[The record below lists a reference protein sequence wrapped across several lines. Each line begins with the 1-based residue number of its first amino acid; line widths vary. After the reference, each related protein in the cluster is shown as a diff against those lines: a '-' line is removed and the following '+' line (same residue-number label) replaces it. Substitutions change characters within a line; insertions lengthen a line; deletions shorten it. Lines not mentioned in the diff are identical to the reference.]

1 MSTVIRMPEVLAGAA
16 EGAIQ
21 SWLVQVGQAV
31 VVGEPLA
38 EVETEKATVEYAAEI
53 GGTLLKVLVSE
64 GVSVN
69 VGEPIAVVGEPGESA
84 EEADDPGAPEGDGAV
99 PGDAGASAAAG
110 AVAGAGE
117 SVPAGSALADS
128 SAESEEPREAPEP
141 ETAPEGDESPVAD
154 LPTGSGGSDAGA
166 SASGGSDASAS
177 APASASGGSESGSSE
192 SGGRLFASP
201 IVRRLA
207 KERGVDLGSLR
218 GTGPGGRIVRADLER
233 APEAAPA
240 SAAPA
245 AEAAPA
251 ESAPAAAPASAPA
264 PTASASASAP
274 AATAAAAQPASGAGF
289 TEVKHTGMRRA
300 IARRLTESK
309 STVPHFYLVADCRV
323 DELIALRKTVNAAT
337 STKVSLNDFV
347 LKAAAAAFQDVP
359 EANAT
364 WGDTAV
370 RRYDTVD
377 MSVAVAIEGGL
388 VTPVLRSVEKL
399 TLTEVA
405 RTVADLAG
413 RAREGKLRQ
422 NELEG
427 GSFAVSNL
435 GMYGVTEFSAIINP
449 PQSAILA
456 VGAARP
462 MPVVVDGELAVGTV
476 MTVTLSADHRVLDG
490 ALAAQWLAAFV
501 KRIETPLSIIL

>member
-84 EEADDPGAPEGDGAV
+84 DEADDPGAPEGDGAV
-99 PGDAGASAAAG
+99 AGDAGASAAAG

-128 SAESEEPREAPEP
+128 SAESDEPREAPEP

-154 LPTGSGGSDAGA
+154 LPTGSGGSEAGA
-166 SASGGSDASAS
+166 SA
-177 APASASGGSESGSSE
+177 SGSSE

-240 SAAPA
+240 AAPA

-264 PTASASASAP
+264 PTAAASASAP
-274 AATAAAAQPASGAGF
+274 AAAAAQPASGAGF

>member
-21 SWLVQVGQAV
+21 SWLVQVGQSV

-53 GGTLLKVLVSE
+53 GGTLLKVLVEE

-84 EEADDPGAPEGDGAV
+84 DDAEAPSGGSASSGSASGDSAS
-99 PGDAGASAAAG
+99 GASTVEAG
-110 AVAGAGE
+110 T
-117 SVPAGSALADS
+117 SVPAGSKPADGAS
-128 SAESEEPREAPEP
+128 PSEPRTAPEP
-141 ETAPEGDESPVAD
+141 ETAPEGESSPVAD
-154 LPTGSGGSDAGA
+154 APADLSGGAGAPGAAGSGSGGSG
-166 SASGGSDASAS
+166 SGE
-177 APASASGGSESGSSE
+177 SESGE
-192 SGGRLFASP
+192 SGSGESGSRLFASP

-207 KERGVDLGSLR
+207 KERGVDLASLR

-233 APEAAPA
+233 APESAPAAAGSGGAGASGASAPAASASPA

-245 AEAAPA
+245 KE
-251 ESAPAAAPASAPA
+251 APAAAQAA
-264 PTASASASAP
+264 AP
-274 AATAAAAQPASGAGF
+274 AAAGGAGF
-289 TEVKHTGMRRA
+289 TEVPHTGMRRA

-309 STVPHFYLVADCRV
+309 STVPHFYLVADCKV
-323 DELIALRKTVNAAT
+323 DDLIALRKTVNEAA
-337 STKVSLNDFV
+337 SIKVSLNDFV
-347 LKAAAAAFQDVP
+347 LKAAAAAFGDVP

-399 TLTEVA
+399 PLTEVA

-456 VGAARP
+456 VGAARQQ
-462 MPVVVDGELAVGTV
+462 PVVVDGELAVGTV

-501 KRIETPLSIIL
+501 KRIENPLTILI